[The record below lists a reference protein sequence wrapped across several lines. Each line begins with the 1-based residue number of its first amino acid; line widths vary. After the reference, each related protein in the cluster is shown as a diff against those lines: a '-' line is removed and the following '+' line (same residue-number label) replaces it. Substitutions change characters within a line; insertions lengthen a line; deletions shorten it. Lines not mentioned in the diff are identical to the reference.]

1 MNAFT
6 SNLEHQTLTLN
17 SVAVVIL
24 NYNGE
29 KLLPQFLP
37 SVIEYSKPARV
48 VVADN
53 ASTDRS
59 LNILAEQF
67 PAIEIIR
74 LDKNYGF
81 CGGYNR
87 ALSQVKA
94 TYYVLL
100 NSDVEVTPG
109 WLNPLLSLLDSQP
122 SIAAVQP
129 KILSYNQKDHFEYAG
144 AGGGFIDSFGYPF
157 CRGRLFDFTETDQG
171 QYNDTREILW
181 ATGACMMIRSEVY
194 HALGGLDEDFFAH
207 MEEIDLCWRIQR
219 ADLKVFYCGA
229 SHVYHVGAGTLSRS
243 NPRKTYFNF
252 RNGLSLLF
260 KNWSTASLLLK
271 FPIRLLLDYVAAFKF
286 LLSGNPADTMAVLKA
301 QYHFFRSIKIN
312 YRKRRALLEKY
323 RFSTTNIYNGLV
335 LWNYFVLGKKK
346 VEIVS
351 NPR

>member
-1 MNAFT
+1 MNSTTA
-6 SNLEHQTLTLN
+6 NLELQTLN
-17 SVAVVIL
+17 KVSVVIL

-37 SVIEYSKPARV
+37 SVIRHSKDAHI

-53 ASTDRS
+53 ASTDQS

-67 PAIEIIR
+67 PTIEVIR

-87 ALSQVKA
+87 ALNQVKA

-100 NSDVEVTPG
+100 NSDVEVTPD
-109 WLNPLLSLLDSQP
+109 WLSPLVSLLDSQP

-129 KILSYNQKDHFEYAG
+129 KILSYNQKGHFEYAG

-157 CRGRLFDFTETDQG
+157 CRGRLFNFTEADHG
-171 QYNDTREILW
+171 QYNDTREIFW

-194 HALGGLDEDFFAH
+194 HTLGGLDVDFFAH

-219 ADLKVFYCGA
+219 ADLSVFYCGA

-260 KNWSTASLLLK
+260 KNWSTPSLLLK
-271 FPIRLLLDYVAAFKF
+271 FPIRLLLDDVAAFKF
-286 LLSGNPADTMAVLKA
+286 LLSGNPADATAVLKA
-301 QYHFFRSIKIN
+301 HVHFFRNLKIN
-312 YRKRRALLEKY
+312 VQKRRIFKKY
-323 RFSTTNIYNGLV
+323 RFSTRNIFKGLV
-335 LWNYFVLGKKK
+335 LWDYFILGKKK
-346 VEIVS
+346 VEVIS